1 MIKPMILVT
10 SATGKTGS
18 AAVRQLLEKEYPVRA
33 FVHRKDH
40 RSESLAKA
48 GADVFVGDML
58 DVRDLRRAL
67 TDVQRAYFVF
77 PIAPNS
83 LHAGMAFAA
92 AVEET
97 KLEVVA
103 AMSQWTSG
111 RAHPSLTTR
120 ETWLTDKILGW
131 MPTVDVVTVNPG
143 WFAANYFL
151 VLEVIAQLGMMP
163 MPLGQGLNA
172 PPSSED
178 IARVAVGALINP
190 APHIGKSYRPTGP
203 KLLSPEEIAA
213 TFAKVLGRRVQYRDI
228 SDKLLLKALKAG
240 GGVEGDPEFGP
251 SQLRYYVEDYRRNA
265 FGIGAPTNAVLE
277 VGGREPEDFETIVR
291 RYVANSP
298 EAVPSLG
305 NRLKA
310 IRFFIKMLLTPAPDM
325 DSYERAQDHV
335 LLRVPEYTTASE
347 EWLAEHAPPGDV
359 QDFADAR
366 VTANIGATNGAAN
379 GV

>member
-1 MIKPMILVT
+1 MIKPKILVT

-18 AAVRQLLEKEYPVRA
+18 AAVRQLLEKGYPVRA

-40 RSESLAKA
+40 RSEALAKA
-48 GADVFVGDML
+48 GADVFVGDMS
-58 DVRDLRRAL
+58 DVRDLRQAL
-67 TDVQRAYFVF
+67 TDVQRAYFVAA
-77 PIAPNS
+77 IAPNI
-83 LHAGMAFAA
+83 LHTGIAFAMA
-92 AVEET
+92 AEEA
-97 KLEVVA
+97 KLEVVV

-111 RAHPSLTTR
+111 RSHPSMTTR
-120 ETWLTDKILGW
+120 EIWLTDKILSW
-131 MPTVDVVTVNPG
+131 MPNVDVVTVNPG
-143 WFAANYFL
+143 WFADNYFL

-172 PPSSED
+172 PASNED
-178 IARVAVGALINP
+178 MARVAVGVLINP

-213 TFAKVLGRRVQYRDI
+213 TFGKVLGRRVQYRDI
-228 SDKLLLKALKAG
+228 SDKLLLKALKAQRL
-240 GGVEGDPEFGP
+240 PAFP
-251 SQLRYYVEDYRRNA
+251 SSQLRYYVEDYRRNA

-298 EAVPSLG
+298 GAVPSFG

-310 IRFFIKMLLTPAPDM
+310 VRFFIKMLLTPAPDM
-325 DSYERAQDHV
+325 DSYERERDHA
-335 LLRVPEYTTASE
+335 LLQEPEYTTASE
-347 EWLAEHAPPGDV
+347 EWLAEHVPPGDAHNFV
-359 QDFADAR
+359 D
-366 VTANIGATNGAAN
+366 VKGASKLGTTNVAVH

>member
-1 MIKPMILVT
+1 MIKPKILVT

-33 FVHRKDH
+33 FVHRRDH
-40 RSESLAKA
+40 RSEALKNA
-48 GADVFVGDML
+48 GAEVFVGDML
-58 DVRDLRRAL
+58 DLRDLRQAL
-67 TDVQRAYFVF
+67 SDVQRAYFVF
-77 PIAPNS
+77 PVAPNG

-92 AVEET
+92 AAEEA

-120 ETWLTDKILGW
+120 ETWLTDKILRW
-131 MPTVDVVTVNPG
+131 MPNVDVVTVNPG

-151 VLEVIAQLGMMP
+151 VLQVIAQLGIMP

-172 PPSSED
+172 PPSDED

-190 APHIGKSYRPTGP
+190 EPHIGKSYRPTGP

-213 TFAKVLGRRVQYRDI
+213 TFGKVLGRRVQYRDI

-240 GGVEGDPEFGP
+240 GGVEGNPQYAP

-265 FGIGAPTNAVLE
+265 FAIGAPTNAVLE

-291 RYVANSP
+291 RYVSNSP
-298 EAVPSLG
+298 QAVPSLG
-305 NRLKA
+305 NRLNA
-310 IRFFIKMLLTPAPDM
+310 VRFFIKMLLTPAPDM
-325 DSYERAQDHV
+325 DSYERGQDHV
-335 LLRVPEYTTASE
+335 LLREHEYTTDSA
-347 EWLAEHAPPGDV
+347 EWLAIHTPETDIPN
-359 QDFADAR
+359 FA
-366 VTANIGATNGAAN
+366 NAN
-379 GV
+379 GVAKFDTAGVATLGV

>member
-1 MIKPMILVT
+1 MIKPKILVT
-10 SATGKTGS
+10 SATGRTGS

-40 RSESLAKA
+40 RSETLANA
-48 GADVFVGDML
+48 GADVFVGDMS
-58 DVRDLRRAL
+58 DVRDLRQAL
-67 TDVQRAYFVF
+67 TGVQRAYFAAA
-77 PIAPNS
+77 IAPNM
-83 LHAGMAFAA
+83 LHAGMAFAVA
-92 AVEET
+92 AEEA

-111 RAHPSLTTR
+111 RSHPSVTTR
-120 ETWLTDKILGW
+120 EHWLTDKILTW
-131 MPTVDVVTVNPG
+131 MPSVDLVTVNPG
-143 WFAANYFL
+143 WFAANYFI
-151 VLEVIAQLGMMP
+151 VLEVIAQLGLMP

-172 PPSSED
+172 PPSNED

-213 TFAKVLGRRVQYRDI
+213 TFATVLGRRVQYKDI

-240 GGVEGDPEFGP
+240 GGVDGDTEFRP
-251 SQLRYYVEDYRRNA
+251 AQLRHYVEDYRRNA

-277 VGGREPEDFETIVR
+277 VAGREPEDFETIVR
-291 RYVANSP
+291 RYVAESP
-298 EAVPSLG
+298 EAVRSVG

-325 DSYERAQDHV
+325 DRYERKQSHV
-335 LLRVPEYTTASE
+335 LLQEPEYTTASE
-347 EWLAEHAPPGDV
+347 EWLAEHAPPGDGYNP
-359 QDFADAR
+359 
-366 VTANIGATNGAAN
+366 ANAKVAAKFDTT
-379 GV
+379 GVAAHGV